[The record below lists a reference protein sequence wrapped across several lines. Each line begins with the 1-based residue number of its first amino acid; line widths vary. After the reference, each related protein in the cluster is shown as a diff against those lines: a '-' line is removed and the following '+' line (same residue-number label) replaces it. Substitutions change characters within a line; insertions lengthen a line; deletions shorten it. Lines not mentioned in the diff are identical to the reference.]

1 MRREAEEEPE
11 PNDALARVLQEWTV
25 PAVPDTLD
33 DRVMAMF
40 QARKSRRPLWRR
52 FFGASIRVPV
62 PVALLALVLM
72 ALALWSPR
80 RGGPTPEP
88 PSALGRTA
96 GSLRPSPA
104 QAAADARPGVVRAS
118 LAGFELVREMSVT
131 VLPQGATP

>member
-1 MRREAEEEPE
+1 MRREDEAEPE
-11 PNDALARVLQEWTV
+11 PNDELARVLQEWTV
-25 PAVPDTLD
+25 PAVPDSLD

-62 PVALLALVLM
+62 PVALLALVLI

-88 PSALGRTA
+88 DSALARTA
-96 GSLRPSPA
+96 SSLLPSRMP
-104 QAAADARPGVVRAS
+104 AAADARPGVVRAN

-131 VLPQGATP
+131 VLPQGAKP